1 MDELQILGTEN
12 GTDNDTLLTG
22 TFIGVGD
29 DALDAQG
36 IAKVIPLE
44 NGGNVLRL
52 EVVAT
57 NGPDLYVYLST
68 DKSAS
73 VMADKTFSYLY

>member
-12 GTDNDTLLTG
+12 DTDNGTFLTG

-29 DALDAQG
+29 DAHDAQG
-36 IAKVIPLE
+36 IANVIPLE
-44 NGGNVLRL
+44 NGSNVLRL

-57 NGPDLYVYLST
+57 NGPDLYVQLST
-68 DKSAS
+68 D
-73 VMADKTFSYLY
+73 

>member
-12 GTDNDTLLTG
+12 DTDNDTLLTG

-29 DALDAQG
+29 DAYDAQG

-44 NGGNVLRL
+44 NGGKRSKV
-52 EVVAT
+52 
-57 NGPDLYVYLST
+57 GGS
-68 DKSAS
+68 
-73 VMADKTFSYLY
+73 SY